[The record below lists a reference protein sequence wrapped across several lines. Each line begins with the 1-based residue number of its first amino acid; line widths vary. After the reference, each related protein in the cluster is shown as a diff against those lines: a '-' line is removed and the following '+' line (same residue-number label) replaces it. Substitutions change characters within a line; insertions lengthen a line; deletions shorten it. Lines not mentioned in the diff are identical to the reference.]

1 MIKEKFKKII
11 DFFKNPNL
19 IVLCVNWAL
28 TLICIAGSITLV
40 SLNIEGVISIIV
52 YVVSALSLAYS
63 IYTAVLFAPTLQER
77 FNKAIQSNKF
87 TKNLTEDY
95 SFRTM
100 LFATVSLIINLG
112 FVAFNIVFAVMF
124 RSIWYS
130 ATATYYFLLSV
141 LKGYVFYADKKAKRL
156 AENNE
161 NSYYVSQLKNYRNCG
176 IFLFILE
183 IAMTAVVTLTVMQ
196 NKPMGSSDI
205 MAITIAAYTFYKVIF
220 AIINVVKARQHK
232 NPQIQSIRNIGL
244 VDAAITLVSLQ
255 MTLVA
260 TFSTTGNDM
269 TILNAIT
276 GFVACVLTICIGIF
290 MIVFATIKIKK
301 SDELTED
308 KKMDNNL

>member
-1 MIKEKFKKII
+1 MKEKLKKVIA
-11 DFFKNPNL
+11 FLKNPNL

-141 LKGYVFYADKKAKRL
+141 LKGYVFYADKKAKKL
-156 AENNE
+156 AESNE
-161 NSYYVSQLKNYRNCG
+161 NSYYISQLKNYRNCG

-196 NKPMGSSDI
+196 NKPMESSDI
-205 MAITIAAYTFYKVIF
+205 MAITTAAYTFYKVIF
-220 AIINVVKARQHK
+220 AIINVVKARKHK

-244 VDAAITLVSLQ
+244 ADAAITLASLQ

-260 TFSTTGNDM
+260 TFSTAGDDM
-269 TILNAIT
+269 TVLNAIT
-276 GFVACVLTICIGIF
+276 GFVACALTICIGVF
-290 MIVFATIKIKK
+290 MIVFATIKTKDIKNQSK
-301 SDELTED
+301 FIQLGS
-308 KKMDNNL
+308 